1 MIVSTYYDAFNRQ
14 DWEGMLACL
23 TEDVRHDINQGGTQT
38 GKEQFR
44 AFLQRMDTAYGE
56 QVEDLVLMT
65 NPAGNRIAAEF
76 IVSGVYKQS
85 DEGLPPAHGQTYRL
99 PVGAFFEL
107 RDGLIARVTNYYNV
121 PYWIQMVS

>member
-1 MIVSTYYDAFNRQ
+1 MVVSTYYDAFNRQ

-38 GKEQFR
+38 GKDQFR

-56 QVEDLVLMT
+56 QVEGLVLMS
-65 NPAGNRIAAEF
+65 NAEGNRIAAEF

-107 RDGLIARVTNYYNV
+107 RDGLIARVTNYYNL
-121 PYWIQMVS
+121 PLWIQMVS

>member
-14 DWEGMLACL
+14 DWEVMLACL
-23 TEDVRHDINQGGTQT
+23 TEDIRHDINQGGTQT

-56 QVEDLVLMT
+56 QVEELVLMS
-65 NPAGNRIAAEF
+65 NPEGNRIAAEF

-107 RDGLIARVTNYYNV
+107 RDGLIARVTNYYNL
-121 PYWIQMVS
+121 PLWIQMVS

>member
-44 AFLQRMDTAYGE
+44 TFLQRMDAAYGE
-56 QVEDLVLMT
+56 QVESLVFMS
-65 NPAGNRIAAEF
+65 NAEGDRIAAEF

-107 RDGLIARVTNYYNV
+107 RGGLIARVTNYYNL
-121 PYWIQMVS
+121 PLWIQMVS